1 MLPEVFE
8 SEDKLRELW
17 SVPSTRKVLL
27 KNLEIYGFG
36 LDDLIEIQKIIDAE
50 KSDIFD
56 VLEFVAFAKKPLTRS
71 ERIENTEEIMKKAF
85 SNDQMEFVNFV
96 LSQYVDEGVF
106 VLDDEKLPILL
117 ELKYKSIEN
126 AKQLLGNLDETRNLF
141 LNFQKALYKV

>member
-1 MLPEVFE
+1 
-8 SEDKLRELW
+8 
-17 SVPSTRKVLL
+17 
-27 KNLEIYGFG
+27 
-36 LDDLIEIQKIIDAE
+36 
-50 KSDIFD
+50 
-56 VLEFVAFAKKPLTRS
+56 
-71 ERIENTEEIMKKAF
+71 
-85 SNDQMEFVNFV
+85 MEFVNFV